1 MLIRFTVE
9 NFLSFNQRIDF
20 NMIAL
25 DDEEHKH
32 HIITGKSK
40 SDINLLRTSIIYG
53 ANEAGKSNLIKAID
67 FARNFIVKGVDK
79 NKSIEVTRFKLD
91 KSCCQ
96 KPSRFELEFRYKGK
110 QFAYGFSIDKSKVY
124 DEWLFEI
131 GHNLEVPIFERD
143 DKGIRLNFEHD
154 IFLGISE
161 KEKQRIDYEADS
173 TRENWLFLTN
183 CKERNIKWFD
193 NVYEWFDDCL
203 TVIFPNTKVNVLP
216 LILMVD
222 TDLRVFFDSLLKFY
236 GFDIKKIDIEEV
248 DFENIEIPRAIK
260 ESIKADFPYGKK
272 GAIAVFSINRE
283 KSYVLQEE
291 AGGELKASELVIFR
305 SDKNSDEIAFELSE
319 ESDGTR
325 KVIELIPM
333 LFKLLN
339 GDSVFVI
346 DEIERSLH
354 HLLVKKLFDILLNH
368 EKFKNVESQLIA
380 STHEV
385 LLLDIKKLFRKDEI
399 WFINK
404 KDGESRAYSLANVDI
419 DGLDIVLG
427 YINGRFGA
435 IPFIPD
441 IKNLG
446 WEK

>member
-9 NFLSFNQRIDF
+9 NFLSFNKRIDF

-25 DDEEHKH
+25 NDDHHRH
-32 HIITGKSK
+32 HIVSGQLT
-40 SDINLLRTSIIYG
+40 SDLNLLRTSIIYG

-67 FARNFIVKGVDK
+67 FAKNFIVKGVEK

-91 KSCCQ
+91 KTCYQ
-96 KPSRFELEFRYKGK
+96 KPSRFEFEFRYKGK
-110 QFAYGFSIDKSKVY
+110 QFAYGFSIDNRSVY

-131 GHNLEVPIFERD
+131 GHNLEAPIFERD
-143 DKGIRLNFEHD
+143 DKGIRFNFEHN
-154 IFLGISE
+154 IFLDISD
-161 KEKQRIDYEADS
+161 KEKQRIDYEAES
-173 TRENWLFLTN
+173 TRENLLFLTN

-193 NVYEWFDDCL
+193 IVFEWFDDCL
-203 TVIFPNTKVNVLP
+203 TVIFPSTKTKILP
-216 LILMVD
+216 LILTS
-222 TDLRVFFDSLLKFY
+222 TDLRVFLTRLLKFY
-236 GFDIKKIDIEEV
+236 GFDIKQIEVIEV
-248 DFENIEIPRAIK
+248 DFETLEIPRTLKKA
-260 ESIKADFPYGKK
+260 IKADFPYGKT
-272 GAIAVFSINRE
+272 GAIVVFSIVE

-291 AGGELKASELVIFR
+291 AGELKASELIIVR
-305 SDKNSDEIAFELSE
+305 SDKNRDEIPFELSE

-325 KVIELIPM
+325 RVIELIPM
-333 LFKLLN
+333 LFRLLN
-339 GDSVFVI
+339 NESVFVI

-354 HLLVKKLFDILLNH
+354 HLLIKKLFALLLNH
-368 EKFKNVESQLIA
+368 ERFQNVQSQLIA

-385 LLLDIKKLFRKDEI
+385 LLLDIKRLFRKDEI

-404 KDGESRAYSLANVDI
+404 KEGESRVYSLANVDV
-419 DGLDIVLG
+419 DGLDIVKG

-441 IKNLG
+441 VTELG